1 MVLVLSINS
10 VNLQVDGRN
19 KLDPED
25 NRPGM
30 DVKIDAEK
38 MLNVTVTKSFLALL
52 TKLGEVRSFVD
63 SLFLFDSI

>member
-19 KLDPED
+19 KQDPED

-63 SLFLFDSI
+63 SLLLVDSI